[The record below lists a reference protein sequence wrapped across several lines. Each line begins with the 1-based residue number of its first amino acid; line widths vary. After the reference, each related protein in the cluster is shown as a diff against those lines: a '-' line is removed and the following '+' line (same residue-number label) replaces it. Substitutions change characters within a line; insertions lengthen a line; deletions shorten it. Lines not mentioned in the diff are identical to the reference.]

1 MYRYNQFISV
11 THELQ
16 IFVSGKLFSNQS
28 DDYTAYNP
36 ETGEEITWREIRK
49 LAQEYFD
56 AQESIKPD
64 PQPPNHE
71 ISKPKDITELL
82 KSGAVQIG
90 NNSKLQERLNKIQKP
105 EPDKAVLT
113 DKEEPK
119 PIKEVVTHKPE
130 GNTQTVTHKE
140 EKKNKVTHSLKS
152 KAKIGELNP
161 KFNGYYGHGK
171 LKYSSASQLAK
182 LHEKP
187 TKTIIQWCKKCKNG
201 YFYEPIQK

>member
-1 MYRYNQFISV
+1 MK
-11 THELQ
+11 
-16 IFVSGKLFSNQS
+16 IFVASKLFHNQS
-28 DDYTAYNP
+28 DNYSAYNP
-36 ETGEEITWREIRK
+36 ETGEEITWREIRQ

-56 AQESIKPD
+56 AQEPPPDKPETRED
-64 PQPPNHE
+64 KIRRLQSL
-71 ISKPKDITELL
+71 IATGLL
-82 KSGAVQIG
+82 KTAGDNPINPNLQK
-90 NNSKLQERLNKIQKP
+90 KLLNIP
-105 EPDKAVLT
+105 AANEVLEIRKAESVVYIPNKT
-113 DKEEPK
+113 K
-119 PIKEVVTHKPE
+119 VVTHKPE

-140 EKKNKVTHSLKS
+140 EKKDKVTHSLKS

-187 TKTIIQWCKKCKNG
+187 TKTIIQWCKKGKNG